1 MAPSRD
7 REPHLAGAAS
17 PAAGAATARPVT
29 SYVASFAGV
38 TPVGSASRAAAH
50 PQQRQ
55 LAVTTLS
62 GFKVVLTA
70 TRSPG
75 TGPGPAATVTAAG
88 YRHTPRGWKL
98 IAAKRIGKAS
108 GWSWY
113 ATEVCSLTVNQLK
126 PEPSSAA
133 PSDTIT
139 VRARRSAVWGPTPS
153 TGDRKGDRLPE
164 AGDITVA
171 SACYGSIHSGCDLRR
186 SAELRGSIDVAG

>member
-1 MAPSRD
+1 
-7 REPHLAGAAS
+7 
-17 PAAGAATARPVT
+17 
-29 SYVASFAGV
+29 V

-50 PQQRQ
+50 PQRRK
-55 LAVTTLS
+55 LAVTMLS

-108 GWSWY
+108 EWSWY
-113 ATEVCSLTVNQLK
+113 ATEVCSLTVTQLK

-133 PSDTIT
+133 PSDMIA
-139 VRARRSAVWGPTPS
+139 VRLLWGP
-153 TGDRKGDRLPE
+153 
-164 AGDITVA
+164 AI
-171 SACYGSIHSGCDLRR
+171 GCLGPYSERWR
-186 SAELRGSIDVAG
+186 P